1 MVVVDDSRAV
11 AREDEQETAGPA
23 VPAHDRREQKMLN
36 LLMDTFFGCSH
47 RNTGFPITPR
57 SKLPRRRFDTY
68 VVCLDCGKEMPY
80 SWEEMRVVSESS
92 KSAPRVAEQV
102 GSLSITK

>member
-1 MVVVDDSRAV
+1 
-11 AREDEQETAGPA
+11 
-23 VPAHDRREQKMLN
+23 MLN

-47 RNTGFPITPR
+47 KNTGFPITPR

-80 SWEEMRVVSESS
+80 SWEEMRVVSESP
-92 KSAPRVAEQV
+92 KSAPPVAEQV